1 MLEAC
6 KYGVCSSTALLKG
19 QLPASN
25 SSCVHLA
32 EDHWD
37 LDKHLKFADMS
48 NLPFDLALTEVETVK
63 DAVLWNR

>member
-1 MLEAC
+1 M
-6 KYGVCSSTALLKG
+6 KG
-19 QLPASN
+19 HSPAKS

-48 NLPFDLALTEVETVK
+48 NLPFDLTATDVETVK
-63 DAVLWNR
+63 DAMLWNR